1 MLYNWWMI
9 YFWIFTGKQGIK
21 QSANLLGLGLKNI
34 SNHIR
39 YNFYYVKLI
48 FFIIANNYVFISVLS
63 HCFKL
68 IQTPGSDQS
77 NQSTNANSRSL
88 SETAAYIL
96 AVEVLCY
103 LLCSGQEWRY
113 FLSNPISNEHMY
125 VCIQSIV

>member
-1 MLYNWWMI
+1 MFLYQFFLTVSNWS
-9 YFWIFTGKQGIK
+9 KHQALIK
-21 QSANLLGLGLKNI
+21 VTKVQM
-34 SNHIR
+34 
-39 YNFYYVKLI
+39 
-48 FFIIANNYVFISVLS
+48 
-63 HCFKL
+63 
-68 IQTPGSDQS
+68 QTQ
-77 NQSTNANSRSL
+77 RSL